1 MFGQNLNSRSDRELF
16 SALLYNHNYISMIE
30 MSKISERYRQPYNNT
45 VIIIMTSIN
54 VRQSI
59 SPDVFHQNAQRTLFC
74 LLLFI
79 YYFVQI
85 LRVCLSTYSILGFSS
100 LRLLLCMSITNVF
113 LFYLSLLIERS
124 FQYVKQA
131 NWHTPNNVKKK
142 LLMPDLMTKLTD
154 SNNICRLTR
163 YAERGWIVPDFS
175 FPHLISSTSTRDGDP
190 PGGNRQNCQS
200 TTREKK
206 SVRLN

>member
-142 LLMPDLMTKLTD
+142 VVDAWFND
-154 SNNICRLTR
+154 QIN
-163 YAERGWIVPDFS
+163 W
-175 FPHLISSTSTRDGDP
+175 
-190 PGGNRQNCQS
+190 Q
-200 TTREKK
+200 
-206 SVRLN
+206 